1 MKALIIDDERL
12 ARKEL
17 ASLLEKHEGIEIVG
31 EAANADEAEA
41 LIAEKRPDLLFLD
54 INMPGR
60 TGFELLES
68 LDHAPQVIFITAYD
82 EHALKA
88 FQVNA
93 LDYLMK
99 PIDPERLEAALN
111 KLPQKGEGDVPQRDM
126 LKADDQIFLKDG
138 EKCWF
143 VTLKD
148 VRLFE
153 SEGNYV
159 RVRFNDQ
166 KPLVLRSLNKLE
178 EKLDP
183 LVFFRAN
190 RKHIINLRWVESIE
204 PWFSG
209 GLMVKL
215 KTRKGRPIG
224 APLFHCSRNIAYSL
238 ARPRMRACSSTFS
251 MAARSVSLNN
261 RVMVSRPYNVM
272 LTSGSLM
279 MARMTRISGSLGGV
293 SYHSQVI
300 MPLSP

>member
-17 ASLLEKHEGIEIVG
+17 ASLLEKHDTIRIVG

-41 LIAEKRPDLLFLD
+41 MIAEQRPDLIFLD

-68 LDHAPQVIFITAYD
+68 LDPAPQVIFVTAYD

-88 FQVNA
+88 FEVNA
-93 LDYLMK
+93 LDYLLK
-99 PIDPERLEAALN
+99 PIDPDRLDAAIGKLEARR
-111 KLPQKGEGDVPQRDM
+111 ESDVPQREI
-126 LKADDQIFLKDG
+126 LRENDQIFLKDG

-143 VTLKD
+143 VTLQD
-148 VRLFE
+148 VRYFE

-159 RVRFNDQ
+159 RVRFSDQ

-190 RKHIINLRWVESIE
+190 RKHIVNLRWVDKIE

-215 KTRKGRPIG
+215 KP
-224 APLFHCSRNIAYSL
+224 APNAKPGQEPEQIEVSR
-238 ARPRMRACSSTFS
+238 RQ
-251 MAARSVSLNN
+251 AARFRELLSL
-261 RVMVSRPYNVM
+261 
-272 LTSGSLM
+272 
-279 MARMTRISGSLGGV
+279 
-293 SYHSQVI
+293 
-300 MPLSP
+300 

>member
-1 MKALIIDDERL
+1 MPMKALIIDDERL

-17 ASLLEKHEGIEIVG
+17 ATLLEKHDQIEIVG

-41 LIAEKRPDLLFLD
+41 LIAEKHPDLLFLD

-60 TGFELLES
+60 TGFELLEA
-68 LDHAPQVIFITAYD
+68 LDNTPHVIFVTAYD

-93 LDYLMK
+93 LDYLLK
-99 PIDPERLEAALN
+99 PIDPERLDAALN
-111 KLPQKGEGDVPQRDM
+111 KLATASALEPGMPQREI
-126 LKADDQIFLKDG
+126 LRESDQIFLKDG

-148 VRLFE
+148 VRYFE

-159 RVRFNDQ
+159 RVRFDDQ

-215 KTRKGRPIG
+215 KHKGKDGQPETIEV
-224 APLFHCSRNIAYSL
+224 SR
-238 ARPRMRACSSTFS
+238 RQ
-251 MAARSVSLNN
+251 AARFKELLSL
-261 RVMVSRPYNVM
+261 
-272 LTSGSLM
+272 
-279 MARMTRISGSLGGV
+279 
-293 SYHSQVI
+293 
-300 MPLSP
+300 

>member
-17 ASLLEKHEGIEIVG
+17 TSLLAAHEQITIVG
-31 EAANADEAEA
+31 EAANAEEAEA

-60 TGFELLES
+60 SGFELLES
-68 LDHAPQVIFITAYD
+68 LDHAPHVIFVTAYD

-88 FQVNA
+88 FSVNA
-93 LDYLMK
+93 LDYLLK
-99 PIDPERLEAALN
+99 PIDPERLAAAVG
-111 KLPQKGEGDVPQRDM
+111 KLQDQHDTQTPTREVLRES
-126 LKADDQIFLKDG
+126 DQIFLKDG

-148 VRLFE
+148 VRSFE

-159 RVRFNDQ
+159 RVRFSDQ

-215 KTRKGRPIG
+215 KFTGKDGVQETIEV
-224 APLFHCSRNIAYSL
+224 SR
-238 ARPRMRACSSTFS
+238 RQ
-251 MAARSVSLNN
+251 AARFKELLSL
-261 RVMVSRPYNVM
+261 
-272 LTSGSLM
+272 
-279 MARMTRISGSLGGV
+279 
-293 SYHSQVI
+293 
-300 MPLSP
+300 

>member
-17 ASLLEKHEGIEIVG
+17 TSLLAAHEQIIIVG
-31 EAANADEAEA
+31 EAGNADDAEA

-60 TGFELLES
+60 SGFELLGS
-68 LDHAPQVIFITAYD
+68 LDHAPHVIFVTAYD

-88 FQVNA
+88 FSVNA
-93 LDYLMK
+93 LDYLLK
-99 PIDPERLEAALN
+99 PIDPDRLAAAVG
-111 KLPQKGEGDVPQRDM
+111 KLQDQHDTQLPTREVLRES
-126 LKADDQIFLKDG
+126 DQIFLKDG

-148 VRLFE
+148 VRSFE

-159 RVRFNDQ
+159 RIRFSDQ

-215 KTRKGRPIG
+215 KHAGKDSVQETIEV
-224 APLFHCSRNIAYSL
+224 SR
-238 ARPRMRACSSTFS
+238 RQ
-251 MAARSVSLNN
+251 AARFKELLSL
-261 RVMVSRPYNVM
+261 
-272 LTSGSLM
+272 
-279 MARMTRISGSLGGV
+279 
-293 SYHSQVI
+293 
-300 MPLSP
+300 